1 MLLTTIEAI
10 YSYRVL
16 KFYRSWGISLL
27 RYRMAEAALLILVL
41 KLLNLVG
48 KPLTQIG
55 AEIQTLWKDPGS
67 FINFEFY
74 VLLVLASVAW
84 LAATHTVEDFEALHD
99 PYTFRTDNIMPLD
112 ELTTRFFWGGGLLVL
127 ISGVTQWVTRAGW
140 SSLADWQR
148 SSLGGVILNVLVY
161 FTLGLVLLS
170 QAHLTTLLLRWRI
183 QKINVRP
190 NLVKQWAK
198 YGLVFLGLVMFV
210 AFVLPTSY
218 TLGFLASASILVSFL
233 IGVII
238 FLIQVLVLLLTL
250 PLAWLFSLLGQTPD
264 EQFSGPPELPTMP
277 EPPAGAAP
285 LPWLEAIRSLIFWL
299 LAMAITVYFVKAYL
313 NDHPELV
320 QALKRFKPIGFMFG
334 LLASLWQKLASLAQT
349 SLKMLPKGSGLS
361 GQVGDKATPTRR
373 RLWAGLGNLSPRERI
388 IYYYLNTLERAA
400 KRGPARQKHQT
411 PYEYEPQLSQTVPET
426 EPAVNLL
433 TQAFVH
439 ARYSQETF
447 EERQANLV
455 KILWQQIR
463 RELSRQLAVK
473 KKNEEIQ

>member
-1 MLLTTIEAI
+1 
-10 YSYRVL
+10 
-16 KFYRSWGISLL
+16 
-27 RYRMAEAALLILVL
+27 
-41 KLLNLVG
+41 
-48 KPLTQIG
+48 
-55 AEIQTLWKDPGS
+55 
-67 FINFEFY
+67 
-74 VLLVLASVAW
+74 
-84 LAATHTVEDFEALHD
+84 
-99 PYTFRTDNIMPLD
+99 
-112 ELTTRFFWGGGLLVL
+112 
-127 ISGVTQWVTRAGW
+127 
-140 SSLADWQR
+140 
-148 SSLGGVILNVLVY
+148 
-161 FTLGLVLLS
+161 
-170 QAHLTTLLLRWRI
+170 
-183 QKINVRP
+183 
-190 NLVKQWAK
+190 
-198 YGLVFLGLVMFV
+198 MFV

-264 EQFSGPPELPTMP
+264 QQFSGPPELPTMP

-463 RELSRQLAVK
+463 RELSRQPAVK